1 MTVIELNLSTY
12 LLPTNPLSPPWIF
25 DFPVIPG
32 IPYPVDPHIAIG
44 YDYFSGLT
52 GPLFA
57 SVTLPFVGDDL
68 YTLDTTFGTFALA
81 AGVPFDFLGPTGR
94 AGVGSFT
101 VTGIE
106 PGAGLD
112 PGDPLAFVT
121 TLTFASTGTSDM
133 TMTPITEVIPEPST
147 LALLSLGILSVV
159 GYGWRRRKRLVK

>member
-1 MTVIELNLSTY
+1 MLSVWCLVPGNYPTARRLRPLRSLLEDRTIAEKSIDLILSRY
-12 LLPTNPLSPPWIF
+12 LLPTNPLSPPWVF

-81 AGVPFDFLGPTGR
+81 ARVFL
-94 AGVGSFT
+94 
-101 VTGIE
+101 
-106 PGAGLD
+106 
-112 PGDPLAFVT
+112 
-121 TLTFASTGTSDM
+121 LTF
-133 TMTPITEVIPEPST
+133 
-147 LALLSLGILSVV
+147 
-159 GYGWRRRKRLVK
+159 